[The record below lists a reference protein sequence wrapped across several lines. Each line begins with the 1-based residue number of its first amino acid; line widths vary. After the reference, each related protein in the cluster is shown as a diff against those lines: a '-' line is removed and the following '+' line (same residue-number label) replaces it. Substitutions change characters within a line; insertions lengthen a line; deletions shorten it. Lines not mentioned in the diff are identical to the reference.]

1 MTLRIATLA
10 TLATVRPRSIRPLL
24 AAWLLVAAGL
34 VVAQVPPSL
43 SGPIERHRASVEAG
57 ELDAPQRSLALEQ
70 LDAAASADASADT
83 RLAQI
88 QSLRSDAA
96 LAPASTQELSESMA
110 VDRDQAHAQWLDRLP
125 AQVSADVLERLLE
138 QERSV
143 IAGLRADLD
152 RTGAELAQAL
162 SSVAPQDTSTSD
174 LRARAERLTAPVA
187 PPDGEP
193 EALVQARQLRRE
205 AELRQVR
212 AELELRQV
220 TQAGLM
226 DRQRHLELSL
236 RELRHRLAIHEPRL
250 LALQERIAEVGR
262 RELESLVAE
271 LDAVAQP
278 AAGASHAVVS
288 AAGRNRELAQALL
301 LDNERLAAERA
312 ELETQE
318 RARDRSAAVLRDSR
332 VRLELG
338 GSSEEVGRWLW
349 RERRALEPR
358 ARIAQ
363 RLTDV
368 RNTLGRQRLRLV
380 NLSEEM
386 RDLSELP
393 QAVRDLRADAVDG
406 ADDDAAAAGRDE
418 QAELTRLLLQRGS
431 LLERQEPLLRR
442 RIAALE
448 QTEVAVGG
456 HLEASVELQQ
466 ILDRY
471 LLWIPSHEP
480 VGAAWLTRVPD
491 GLADL
496 VKPSRLVTSARLL
509 AEAAQARPWLHLG
522 AAILLVVLV
531 LAARYA
537 RRRIP
542 ELAQSVRR
550 VRTDRFVYTLQA
562 LALTVLAALP
572 WAAAALLLGLLLQQV
587 GLGGKYSDSLGR
599 ALVAL
604 VLPLLTVAFI
614 RAASIEQGLG
624 HAHFRWTRQRR
635 ETLQRLL
642 VPVAAVLL
650 PTYFIVSL
658 AFLRNQDLATDVQAR
673 LAQLLLCFVA
683 AWACARLLAP
693 GRLWTARGVTLEPS
707 TLRRTLRVVLP
718 LLLLGCAG
726 LALAGYVYSSAI
738 VLRAVLASVGVVM
751 AVATVHGL
759 LARWFLLGERRLAL
773 RRLDQRRA
781 EQAREGGGNA
791 GSGGSDAESGDAAP
805 DLADEITLEMVNAQ
819 SRRLLRALRLTLV
832 VIGLVAVWSEVLPA
846 FSRLDEIGLW
856 QTSEAGPDGATVAV
870 PVTLMAVLLG
880 LAVLALTVIAARNLP
895 GLIEIGLMSRHGID
909 AASRYAIT
917 SVARYAIVIAGLLI
931 GVGLLGLRWGQLQWL
946 AAALT
951 VGLGFGLQEIF
962 ANFVSGL
969 ILLFE
974 RPFRVGDVI
983 TVGELSGTVTRIRT
997 RATTILDFDNME
1009 IVVPNKT
1016 FITGQLINWTL
1027 TDSTTRITIKVGVA
1041 YHTDPDRVHA
1051 LLMRAAQENPRVL
1064 ADPPPRS
1071 WFLAFGGSSLDFEL
1085 RVFVGALGDRLAVQN
1100 ELNGRIAEL
1109 MAEQGIE
1116 IAFPQLDLHVRDL
1129 PVVPER
1135 AEGAG
1140 RSDDRGASAPPAPPA

>member
-1 MTLRIATLA
+1 MSLRIAACTA
-10 TLATVRPRSIRPLL
+10 VPTRPGRTLL
-24 AAWLLVAAGL
+24 AVCLLVAAGL
-34 VVAQVPPSL
+34 AAAQVPPS
-43 SGPIERHRASVEAG
+43 SSAQIESHRAGIDAG
-57 ELDAPQRSLALEQ
+57 DLDAAQRSLAIEQ
-70 LDAAASADASADT
+70 LDAAASADAAAGALLEQMQT
-83 RLAQI
+83 
-88 QSLRSDAA
+88 LRSDAA
-96 LAPASTQELSESMA
+96 QAPARTLELTQSLA
-110 VDRDQAHAQWLDRLP
+110 TDRAQAHAQWLQRLP
-125 AQVSADVLERLLE
+125 GQVSTDMLERLLE
-138 QERSV
+138 QERSA

-152 RTGAELAQAL
+152 RAGAELAQAL
-162 SSVAPQDTSTSD
+162 SSTAPPETSD
-174 LRARAERLTAPVA
+174 SELRSRAERLATPLVPAE
-187 PPDGEP
+187 GEP
-193 EALVQARQLRRE
+193 AGLTQARQLRRD
-205 AELRQVR
+205 AELRQAR

-220 TQAGLM
+220 AQDGLM
-226 DRQRHLELSL
+226 ERQRYLELTL
-236 RELRHRLAIHEPRL
+236 RELRHRLAIREPRL

-262 RELESLVAE
+262 QELEALVAE
-271 LDAVAQP
+271 LEAVAQP
-278 AAGASHAVVS
+278 AAGTSHAVAT
-288 AAGRNRELAQALL
+288 AAGRNRELAQGLL
-301 LDNERLAAERA
+301 QDNDRLAAERA
-312 ELETQE
+312 ELEAEE
-318 RARDRSAAVLRDSR
+318 RARDRSVAVLRDSR

-349 RERRALEPR
+349 RERRSLEPR

-363 RLTDV
+363 HLAQL

-380 NLSEEM
+380 NLSEEL
-386 RDLSELP
+386 RELSELP

-406 ADDDAAAAGRDE
+406 ADDEAAAASRGE
-418 QAELTRLLLQRGS
+418 HAALTLLLEQRRS

-480 VGAAWLTRVPD
+480 AGKAWLGRVNS
-491 GLADL
+491 GLGDL
-496 VKPSRLVTSARLL
+496 VKPSRLVTSGRLL
-509 AEAAQARPWLHLG
+509 AEAAKARPWLHLG
-522 AAILLVVLV
+522 AAIALVLLVV
-531 LAARYA
+531 AAQRA

-542 ELAQSVRR
+542 ALAQSVRR
-550 VRTDRFVYTLQA
+550 VRTDRFMYTLQA
-562 LALTVLAALP
+562 LALTVVAALP
-572 WAAAALLLGLLLQQV
+572 WAAAALMLGLLLQQV

-599 ALVAL
+599 ALVAV
-604 VLPLLTVAFI
+604 VLPMLTVGFI

-642 VPVAAVLL
+642 VPLAAVLI

-673 LAQLLLCFVA
+673 LALLLLCLA
-683 AWACARLLAP
+683 GAWACAWMLAP
-693 GRLWTARGVTLEPS
+693 GRLWTARGVILEPS
-707 TLRRTLRVVLP
+707 PMRRALRVLLP
-718 LLLLGCAG
+718 AFLLGCAG

-738 VLRAVLASVGVVM
+738 VIRALLASVGVTM

-759 LARWFLLGERRLAL
+759 LARWFLLGERQLAL

-781 EQAREGGGNA
+781 EQARDGGA
-791 GSGGSDAESGDAAP
+791 ASSGSDAESGETAP

-819 SRRLLRALRLTLV
+819 SRRLLRALRLTLLV
-832 VIGLVAVWSEVLPA
+832 LGLVAVWAEVLPA

-880 LAVLALTVIAARNLP
+880 LAVLVLTVIAARNLP
-895 GLIEIGLMSRHGID
+895 GLIEIGLMSRAGVD

-917 SVARYAIVIAGLLI
+917 SVARYAIVIAGVLI
-931 GVGLLGLRWGQLQWL
+931 GVGLLGLRWGQLQWM

-1027 TDSTTRITIKVGVA
+1027 TDTTTRITIKVGVA
-1041 YHTDPDRVHA
+1041 YHTDPERVHA
-1051 LLMRAAQENPRVL
+1051 LLAQAAKENPRVL
-1064 ADPPPRS
+1064 EDPAPRS

-1085 RVFVGALGDRLAVQN
+1085 RVFVGAIGDRLAVQN

-1109 MAEQGIE
+1109 MSEQGIE

-1135 AEGAG
+1135 AEGAEGGG
-1140 RSDDRGASAPPAPPA
+1140 RPGDRGAPVQPPSNA